1 MCKPRESEYE
11 MTINETEDLIL
22 PLIGR
27 LDNPVIYEVCLEV
40 IEDRLESSHLS
51 IEEKEEVALYF
62 EQEYGLAPNLWD
74 DEDDI

>member
-51 IEEKEEVALYF
+51 TEEKEEVALYF

>member
-1 MCKPRESEYE
+1 MCKPRKSEYE